1 MKWDTSD
8 VGVHRT
14 QDGKYSAVRANE
26 NQWVAY
32 QMGPTTAED
41 LGTRQTSLEARQ
53 LCEDREIHLQSLRR
67 RA

>member
-1 MKWDTSD
+1 MKWDICN
-8 VGVHRT
+8 VGLHRT
-14 QDGKYSAVRANE
+14 RDGKYSAVRATD
-26 NQWVAY
+26 QHWVAY

-53 LCEDREIHLQSLRR
+53 LCEDHETYLQNLGK

>member
-14 QDGKYSAVRANE
+14 LDGKYTAVRANSTT
-26 NQWVAY
+26 WVACR
-32 QMGPTTAED
+32 MGPTTAED
-41 LGTRQTSLEARQ
+41 LGNKPTDAEARQ
-53 LCEDREIHLQSLRR
+53 LCEDDATFRK